1 MKLNSAQMLLLA
13 GSVALAACG
22 QASDQAAV
30 PADAAT
36 DPAPTAETAAGDTG
50 RGTGDVVPTESGDLV
65 IEPIAH
71 ATFGMEWNGLTI
83 YVDPTGG
90 AEAFEGLAGPDL
102 VLITDVHG
110 DHMDAET
117 LQAVVTPETEIVAPA
132 AVVEE
137 LPEALAAQAR
147 TLANG
152 EETMLLGLNVEAIP
166 MYNLTEE
173 RLQYHEEGRGNGY
186 VVTMGGTRVYIAGD
200 TEDIPEMRQ
209 LEDIDVAF
217 VPFNLPFTMTA
228 EQAADAVLAFEP
240 DIVYPYHYR
249 GSDVDEFARLV
260 TDGNPD
266 IEVRRGEWY

>member
-1 MKLNSAQMLLLA
+1 LRADNDSARPVDSAPSAEAHPPMPFFIESLGQEDTRRPRMEIGLGIWTAGTRRYNPVDRIRERGEALIDELDGRSLL
-13 GSVALAACG
+13 
-22 QASDQAAV
+22 
-30 PADAAT
+30 
-36 DPAPTAETAAGDTG
+36 
-50 RGTGDVVPTESGDLV
+50 
-65 IEPIAH
+65 
-71 ATFGMEWNGLTI
+71 